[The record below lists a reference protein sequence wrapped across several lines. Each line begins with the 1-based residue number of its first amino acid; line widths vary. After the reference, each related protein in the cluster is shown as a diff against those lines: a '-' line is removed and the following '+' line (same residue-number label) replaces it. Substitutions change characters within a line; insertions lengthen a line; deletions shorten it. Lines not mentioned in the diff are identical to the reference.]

1 MKQFRFKF
9 VTKEGVLLGYFLSI
23 GSKLVSQQEA
33 KIFTITEQALDIER
47 EYIYNKYLW
56 IFDDIEVLDD
66 LKKII
71 KSQFNGLNKED
82 ILLKIE
88 KV

>member
-1 MKQFRFKF
+1 MKQYRFKF
-9 VTKEGVLLGYFLSI
+9 VTKRGVLLGYFLSI

-33 KIFTITEQALDIER
+33 KIFTISEQALDIESN
-47 EYIYNKYLW
+47 YIYNKYMW
-56 IFDDIEVLDD
+56 VFDDIEVFDG
-66 LKKII
+66 LKQII
-71 KSQFNGLNKED
+71 KSQFGGLKKED